1 MRCMD
6 RAVLSQML
14 DQGLSLA
21 EIGRRVER
29 HEATV
34 GYWVKKYGLHAVNSS
49 THAARGALAREE
61 LENLV
66 KAGVSIA
73 QIAEAVGRS
82 KTTVRYWLKEYGLR
96 TRQPSRRETVSGQPK
111 QIMRDCPRHGLGEFQ
126 LRSSGGYRCLKC
138 RSEAV
143 TRRRR
148 RVKQLLVDEAGGVC
162 RTCGYGRCVAALHF
176 HHREPAD
183 KRFALSLRGVTRSLV
198 SARAEAEKCVLLC
211 ANCHAEVEA
220 GVRQLP

>member
-1 MRCMD
+1 MD
-6 RAVLSQML
+6 RASLERQLS
-14 DQGLSLA
+14 QGLSLA
-21 EIGRRVER
+21 EIGRRAAL

-34 GYWVKKYGLHAVNSS
+34 SYWVRQHGLRAANASK
-49 THAARGALAREE
+49 HAARGGLARED
-61 LENLV
+61 LERLV
-66 KAGVSIA
+66 DGGASIA
-73 QIAEAVGRS
+73 HIAEAVGRS
-82 KTTVRYWLKEYGLR
+82 KATVRHWLKEYGLK
-96 TRQPSRRETVSGQPK
+96 TQQSRRREAVAGQPK
-111 QIMRDCPRHGLGEFQ
+111 QIMLDCPRHGPAEFQ
-126 LRSSGGYRCLKC
+126 LRSAGGYRCLKC

-162 RTCGYGRCVAALHF
+162 RACGYGHCVAALQF

-183 KRFALSLRGVTRSLV
+183 KRFGLSLRGVTRSLA

-220 GVRQLP
+220 GVRRLP